1 MRRVSSAV
9 VFLCVTLMAPSAGA
23 IDAPPGAEGLGTSL
37 KPLAERLDAEH
48 GRHRLLLLLS
58 PA

>member
-1 MRRVSSAV
+1 MRRVLSAV
-9 VFLCVTLMAPSAGA
+9 VFLCVTLMATRSGA
-23 IDAPPGAEGLGTSL
+23 IDAPPGAEDLGASL
-37 KPLAERLDAEH
+37 QPLTERLDAEH